1 MTEKKAT
8 KQEIKNQL
16 DNLEEH
22 FEELEDYAD
31 TIVEDIKDLALKTTS
46 LRKVQL
52 ITIAGMIWILLVQCV
67 ILL

>member
-22 FEELEDYAD
+22 FEELENYAD